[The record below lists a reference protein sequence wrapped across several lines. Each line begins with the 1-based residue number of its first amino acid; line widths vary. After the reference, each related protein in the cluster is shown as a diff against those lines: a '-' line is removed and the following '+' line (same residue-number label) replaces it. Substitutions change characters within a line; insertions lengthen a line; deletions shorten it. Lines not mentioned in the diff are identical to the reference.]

1 VKRISGIEG
10 LRPGRRCRVHA
21 GPSGRWRSFTLLA
34 VLLAVTIPACGDVGQ
49 GEWQGMEMIALE
61 GATIFTSPHVSPIE
75 NGVVLIVDGVI
86 EAVGRRDQVPVPAAA
101 LRIEA
106 QGLSV
111 MAGFWNTHVRVDEE
125 LLQAAA
131 TGSAENVEFLIQ
143 NRFTRFGFTTL
154 VETATPRDRLVVLI
168 ERIQSGEVMGPRIIS
183 TGGTQVA
190 GIHWPEASDM
200 LGGDGVIHVP
210 GGPETVLVPAL
221 GLVRDAALASPVT
234 AATGPME
241 QLAEVGDRILGFV
254 NAGGSL
260 MFGSGAG
267 YVDQYD
273 PTTDLLVLEEAG
285 IPFSTRLASLTTVPA
300 ERFDYFSL
308 GVVEQGMVADLVL
321 VDGDPEVDVNA
332 FGRVRIVFREGR
344 PLFVR

>member
-1 VKRISGIEG
+1 M
-10 LRPGRRCRVHA
+10 HA
-21 GPSGRWRSFTLLA
+21 GSSGGWKSFPLPG
-34 VLLAVTIPACGDVGQ
+34 VLLAVAIAACGDVGQ
-49 GEWQGMEMIALE
+49 GEWQGVEMVALE
-61 GATIFTSPHVSPIE
+61 GATVFTSPHVSPIE

-131 TGSAENVEFLIQ
+131 TGSAEEVEFLIQ
-143 NRFTRFGFTTL
+143 DRFTRFGFTTL
-154 VETATPRDRLVVLI
+154 VETSTPRDRLVVLI
-168 ERIQSGEVMGPRIIS
+168 ERIQSGEVMGPRILS
-183 TGGTQVA
+183 TGGAQVA
-190 GIHWPEASDM
+190 GIHWPDASAM
-200 LGGDGVIHVP
+200 LAGSGSIDVP
-210 GGPETVLVPAL
+210 GGTGTVLVPAL
-221 GLVRDAALASPVT
+221 GLVREVALAGSAT
-234 AATGPME
+234 AAIGPME
-241 QLAEVGDRILGFV
+241 QLAEVADGIRGFV
-254 NAGGSL
+254 SAGGSL

-308 GVVEQGMVADLVL
+308 GVVEPGMVADLVL

-332 FGRVRIVFREGR
+332 FGRVRIVLREGR

>member
-1 VKRISGIEG
+1 VTRGSAIEG
-10 LRPGRRCRVHA
+10 LRQSRRCHVNARL
-21 GPSGRWRSFTLLA
+21 SGRLRSFAPLV
-34 VLLAVTIPACGDVGQ
+34 VLLVVAIPACGDVRQ

-106 QGLSV
+106 RGLSV
-111 MAGFWNTHVRVDEE
+111 MAGFWNTHVRVDED
-125 LLQAAA
+125 LLQAAT
-131 TGSAENVEFLIQ
+131 TGSAEEVELLLQ
-143 NRFTRFGFTTL
+143 DHFTRFGFTTL
-154 VETATPRDRLVVLI
+154 VETSTPRDRLVALI
-168 ERIQSGEVMGPRIIS
+168 ERIQSGEVMGPRILS
-183 TGGTQVA
+183 TGGVQLA
-190 GIHWPEASDM
+190 GIHWPDASTL
-200 LGGDGVIHVP
+200 LGGDGTIHVP
-210 GGPETVLVPAL
+210 GGTETVLVPAL
-221 GLVRDAALASPVT
+221 GLVREVALAASPT
-234 AATGPME
+234 GAIGPME
-241 QLAEVGDRILGFV
+241 QLAEVADGILSFV
-254 NAGGSL
+254 NGGGSL

-273 PTTDLLVLEEAG
+273 PMTDLLVLAEAG

-332 FGRVRIVFREGR
+332 FGRVRIVLREGR